1 MLYVPEIDQNLVSVG
16 QLLEDGYSLF
26 FINGICT
33 IKDDQGIP
41 LFTAKMINRCFSIG
55 KHVSHISMSINATEK
70 SILWHKRLGH
80 FNYATLKK
88 MAALHVVEGLPEI
101 HEQNDV
107 CEACQLGK
115 QSMIKFSKSAIRTTT
130 KLQIVHIDVCGPMHN
145 ESLNDL
151 RYFLLFIDDY
161 NRYCWVFFLK
171 SKIYVFYEFVKFK
184 TTVEVEIGEKMKV
197 LRSDNGGE
205 FTSQRFKDF

>member
-1 MLYVPEIDQNLVSVG
+1 
-16 QLLEDGYSLF
+16 
-26 FINGICT
+26 
-33 IKDDQGIP
+33 
-41 LFTAKMINRCFSIG
+41 
-55 KHVSHISMSINATEK
+55 
-70 SILWHKRLGH
+70 
-80 FNYATLKK
+80 
-88 MAALHVVEGLPEI
+88 
-101 HEQNDV
+101 
-107 CEACQLGK
+107 
-115 QSMIKFSKSAIRTTT
+115 
-130 KLQIVHIDVCGPMHN
+130 MHN
-145 ESLNDL
+145 ESLNGS